1 MISPTARFTVR
12 TMTAD
17 SDLPR
22 RPAVARTDSR
32 TNPPGLIVAAPASG
46 SGKTTLT
53 LALLAALRRRGRIVQ
68 PYKSGPDYIDPAFHG
83 IAAGRPSF
91 NLDSW
96 ALSRAR
102 IEALLA
108 ISDDADITLAEG
120 VMGLFDGVAVPG
132 AWGNGST
139 ADIAAATGWPVVL
152 VLDVGGQA
160 QSAAAV
166 ALGFARFREDVTI
179 AGVILNK
186 VASER
191 HATLARD
198 GFARIGIK
206 VFGAVKRDTTLTM
219 PERHL
224 GLVQAQEDPALT
236 ARLAALADLV
246 ERDLDLD
253 AIEAA
258 ARPARRQHGMA
269 AARIVPPGQRIALAR
284 DVAFSFVYPHLL
296 AGWRA
301 AGAEI
306 VAFSPLA
313 DEPPDPSCD
322 VAWLP
327 GGYPELHAGKL
338 AGASRFAEGMRNFA
352 QTRAVHGE
360 CGGYMTLGAG
370 LIDAE
375 GNRHAMLGLLGL
387 ETDFAQRRLHLGY
400 RTATLLAPIPGQ
412 VAGTVLR
419 GHEFHYATVVSQP
432 DLPLADI
439 RDASGATTAETGSRR
454 GHVTGSFFHMVDVA
468 GEITP

>member
-1 MISPTARFTVR
+1 
-12 TMTAD
+12 MTAG
-17 SDLPR
+17 SAPPP
-22 RPAVARTDSR
+22 RPAVAATS
-32 TNPPGLIVAAPASG
+32 TPGLIIAAPASG

-68 PYKSGPDYIDPAFHG
+68 PYKCGPDYIDPAFHTV
-83 IAAGRPSF
+83 AAGRASF

-96 ALSRAR
+96 TQSRDR
-102 IEALLA
+102 INALLE
-108 ISDDADITLAEG
+108 IGDDADIVLAEG
-120 VMGLFDGVAVPG
+120 VMGLFDGVATPG

-166 ALGFARFREDVTI
+166 ALGFARYREDVTI

-186 VASER
+186 VASAR
-191 HATLARD
+191 HAMLVRD
-198 GFARIGIK
+198 GFERIGIK
-206 VFGAVKRDTTLTM
+206 VFGAIKRDATLTM

-236 ARLAALADLV
+236 ARLAALAELV
-246 ERDLDLD
+246 ERDVDLA
-253 AIEAA
+253 AIETA
-258 ARPARRQHGMA
+258 ARPTRPQPTA
-269 AARIVPPGQRIALAR
+269 AASRIVPPGQRIALAR

-301 AGAEI
+301 AGAQI
-306 VAFSPLA
+306 IPFSPLA

-338 AGASRFAEGMRNFA
+338 AAASRFAGGIRNFA
-352 QTRAVHGE
+352 QTRPVHGE

-370 LIDAE
+370 LIDAD
-375 GNRHAMLGLLGL
+375 GHRHAMLGLLGL
-387 ETDFAQRRLHLGY
+387 ETDFANRSLHLGY
-400 RTATLLAPIPGQ
+400 RTATLLAPIPGYA
-412 VAGTVLR
+412 AGCALR
-419 GHEFHYATVVSQP
+419 GHEFHYARVVTQP
-432 DLPLADI
+432 DQPLADI
-439 RDASGATTAETGSRR
+439 RDASGAATAETGSHR

-468 GEITP
+468 EAITP

>member
-1 MISPTARFTVR
+1 MGATSPPNNT
-12 TMTAD
+12 
-17 SDLPR
+17 
-22 RPAVARTDSR
+22 
-32 TNPPGLIVAAPASG
+32 PGLIVAAPASG

-68 PYKSGPDYIDPAFHG
+68 PYKCGPDYIDPAFHG
-83 IAAGRPSF
+83 IAAGRASF

-96 ALSRAR
+96 TQSRAR
-102 IEALLA
+102 FDALLEIGA
-108 ISDDADITLAEG
+108 DADISVAEG
-120 VMGLFDGVAVPG
+120 VMGLFDGVASSG

-139 ADIAAATGWPVVL
+139 ADIAEATGWPVVL

-166 ALGFARFREDVTI
+166 ALGFARYRESVKI

-186 VASER
+186 VGSER
-191 HATLARD
+191 HAALARD
-198 GFARIGIK
+198 GFKRIGMQ
-206 VFGAVKRDTTLTM
+206 VFGTVRRDSTLTM

-224 GLVQAQEDPALT
+224 GLVQAQEDPALA
-236 ARLAALADLV
+236 ARLAALADLA
-246 ERDLDLD
+246 ERDVDL
-253 AIEAA
+253 AALEAA
-258 ARPARRQHGMA
+258 ARPTRTRPHTIIS
-269 AARIVPPGQRIALAR
+269 RISPPGQRIALAR

-306 VAFSPLA
+306 LAFSPLA

-338 AGASRFAEGMRNFA
+338 AAASRFADGLRGFA
-352 QTRAVHGE
+352 QTRPVHGE

-370 LIDAE
+370 LIDAA
-375 GNRHAMLGLLGL
+375 GLRHAMVGLLGL

-400 RTATLLAPIPGQ
+400 RTATLLAPIPGHA
-412 VAGTVLR
+412 AGSALR
-419 GHEFHYATVVSQP
+419 GHEFHYARIIAQP
-432 DLPLADI
+432 DQPLAQI
-439 RDASGATTAETGSRR
+439 RDASGLATAETGSRR
-454 GHVTGSFFHMVDVA
+454 SQVTGSFFHMVDVA
-468 GEITP
+468 EEIRR

>member
-1 MISPTARFTVR
+1 VDATKTPKNT
-12 TMTAD
+12 
-17 SDLPR
+17 
-22 RPAVARTDSR
+22 
-32 TNPPGLIVAAPASG
+32 PGLIVAAPASG

-68 PYKSGPDYIDPAFHG
+68 PYKCGPDYIDPAFHG

-96 ALSRAR
+96 AQSRTR
-102 IEALLA
+102 VDMLLEIGA
-108 ISDDADITLAEG
+108 DADIAIAEG
-120 VMGLFDGVAVPG
+120 VMGLFDGVASSG

-139 ADIAAATGWPVVL
+139 ADIAEATGWPVVL
-152 VLDVGGQA
+152 VLDVSGQA

-166 ALGFARFREDVTI
+166 ALGFTRYRESVTV

-191 HATLARD
+191 HATLVRD
-198 GFARIGIK
+198 GFARIGID
-206 VFGAVKRDTTLTM
+206 VFGAVKRDSTLTT

-224 GLVQAQEDPALT
+224 GLVQAQEDPALA
-236 ARLAALADLV
+236 ARLATLADLV
-246 ERDLDLD
+246 ERDIDL
-253 AIEAA
+253 AALEAA
-258 ARPARRQHGMA
+258 ARPTRRQPHA
-269 AARIVPPGQRIALAR
+269 TASHVPPPGQRIALAH

-313 DEPPDPSCD
+313 DEPPDASCD

-338 AGASRFAEGMRNFA
+338 AAASRFADGLRSFA
-352 QTRAVHGE
+352 QTRPVHGE

-370 LIDAE
+370 LIDAA
-375 GNRHAMLGLLGL
+375 GARHAMIGLLGL
-387 ETDFAQRRLHLGY
+387 ETDFAERRLHLGY
-400 RTATLLAPIPGQ
+400 RTATLLAPIPGHA
-412 VAGTVLR
+412 AGSVLR
-419 GHEFHYATVVSQP
+419 GHEFHYARVVAQP
-432 DLPLADI
+432 DEPLAEI
-439 RDASGATTAETGSRR
+439 RDASGMATAETGSRR
-454 GHVTGSFFHMVDVA
+454 GRVTGSFFHMVDVA
-468 GEITP
+468 DETRP

>member
-1 MISPTARFTVR
+1 VGANST
-12 TMTAD
+12 
-17 SDLPR
+17 
-22 RPAVARTDSR
+22 
-32 TNPPGLIVAAPASG
+32 PGLIIAAPASG

-68 PYKSGPDYIDPAFHG
+68 PYKCGPDYIDPAFHTV
-83 IAAGRPSF
+83 AAGRASF

-96 ALSRAR
+96 AQSRDR
-102 IEALLA
+102 FDALLDA
-108 ISDDADITLAEG
+108 AADADLSLAEG
-120 VMGLFDGVAVPG
+120 VMGLFDGVATTG

-152 VLDVGGQA
+152 VLDVSGQA

-166 ALGFARFREDVTI
+166 ALGFAHYRKDVTI

-191 HATLARD
+191 HGALVRD
-198 GFARIGIK
+198 GFARTGMT
-206 VFGAVKRDTTLTM
+206 VFGAIPRDTTLTM

-224 GLVQAQEDPALT
+224 GLVQAQEDPALDL
-236 ARLAALADLV
+236 RLAALADLV
-246 ERDLDLD
+246 EREVDLAAL
-253 AIEAA
+253 EAA
-258 ARPARRQHGMA
+258 ARLTRRQAHGSA
-269 AARIVPPGQRIALAR
+269 PRPVPPGQRIALAR
-284 DVAFSFVYPHLL
+284 DAAFSFVYPHLI

-338 AGASRFAEGMRNFA
+338 AAASRFANGIRAFA

-370 LIDAE
+370 LIDAT
-375 GNRHAMLGLLGL
+375 GTRHAMVGLLGL
-387 ETDFAQRRLHLGY
+387 ETDFSQPRLHLGY
-400 RTATLLAPIPGQ
+400 RTATLLAPIPGHA
-412 VAGTVLR
+412 AGHVLR
-419 GHEFHYATVVSQP
+419 GHEFHYARVVAQP
-432 DLPLADI
+432 DQPLAEI
-439 RDASGATTAETGSRR
+439 RDASGVAAAETGGRR
-454 GHVTGSFFHMVDVA
+454 GCVTGSFFHMVDVA
-468 GEITP
+468 GETRS

>member
-1 MISPTARFTVR
+1 VN
-12 TMTAD
+12 
-17 SDLPR
+17 
-22 RPAVARTDSR
+22 PA
-32 TNPPGLIVAAPASG
+32 GLIIAAPASG

-53 LALLAALRRRGRIVQ
+53 LALLAALRRRGRVVQ
-68 PYKSGPDYIDPAFHG
+68 PYKCGPDYIDPAFHA
-83 IAAGRPSF
+83 IAAGRASF

-96 ALSRAR
+96 AQSRGR
-102 IEALLA
+102 FDALLGA
-108 ISDDADITLAEG
+108 ATDADISLAEG
-120 VMGLFDGVAVPG
+120 VMGLFDGVASRG

-152 VLDVGGQA
+152 VLDVAGQA

-166 ALGFARFREDVTI
+166 ALGFARYRDDVTI

-191 HATLARD
+191 HAALVRD
-198 GFARIGIK
+198 GFAHSEIP

-224 GLVQAQEDPALT
+224 GLVQAQEDLALIT
-236 ARLAALADLV
+236 RLAALADLA
-246 ERDLDLD
+246 ERDIDL
-253 AIEAA
+253 AALEAA
-258 ARPARRQHGMA
+258 ARPTRRQPHSA
-269 AARIVPPGQRIALAR
+269 APRIAPPGQRIALAR

-296 AGWRA
+296 QGWRA

-306 VAFSPLA
+306 IAFSPLS

-338 AGASRFAEGMRNFA
+338 AAASRFADGMRSFA
-352 QTRAVHGE
+352 QTRPVHGE

-370 LIDAE
+370 LIDAA

-400 RTATLLAPIPGQ
+400 RTATLLAPIPGHA
-412 VAGTVLR
+412 AGSALR
-419 GHEFHYATVVSQP
+419 GHEFHYASVVAQP
-432 DLPLADI
+432 DPPLADI
-439 RDASGATTAETGSRR
+439 RDASGVATAETGSRR
-454 GHVTGSFFHMVDVA
+454 GRVTGSFFHMVDVS
-468 GEITP
+468 GDVRP

>member
-1 MISPTARFTVR
+1 MGATSTPKNT
-12 TMTAD
+12 
-17 SDLPR
+17 
-22 RPAVARTDSR
+22 
-32 TNPPGLIVAAPASG
+32 PGLIVAAPASG

-68 PYKSGPDYIDPAFHG
+68 PYKCGPDYIDPAFHG

-96 ALSRAR
+96 AQSRAR
-102 IEALLA
+102 FDALLEIA
-108 ISDDADITLAEG
+108 ADADIVIAEG
-120 VMGLFDGVAVPG
+120 VMGLFDGVASSG

-139 ADIAAATGWPVVL
+139 ADIAHATGWPVVL

-166 ALGFARFREDVTI
+166 ALGFARYREDVTI

-191 HATLARD
+191 HATLVRD
-198 GFARIGIK
+198 GFARVGIN
-206 VFGAVKRDTTLTM
+206 VFGAVQRDTTLTM

-224 GLVQAQEDPALT
+224 GLVQAQEDPALV
-236 ARLAALADLV
+236 ARLAILADLA
-246 ERDLDLD
+246 ERDIDLA

-258 ARPARRQHGMA
+258 ARPTRRQPHA
-269 AARIVPPGQRIALAR
+269 APSHITPPGQRIALAR

-306 VAFSPLA
+306 VAFSPLS

-338 AGASRFAEGMRNFA
+338 AAASRFADGLRSFA
-352 QTRAVHGE
+352 QTRPVHGE

-370 LIDAE
+370 LIDAT
-375 GNRHAMLGLLGL
+375 GTRHAMVGLLGL

-400 RTATLLAPIPGQ
+400 RTVTLLAPIPGHA
-412 VAGTVLR
+412 AGSALR
-419 GHEFHYATVVSQP
+419 GHEFHYASVTAQP
-432 DLPLADI
+432 DQPLAEI
-439 RDASGATTAETGSRR
+439 RDASGMPPRKPAAAAAT
-454 GHVTGSFFHMVDVA
+454 
-468 GEITP
+468 

>member
-1 MISPTARFTVR
+1 MIAG
-12 TMTAD
+12 
-17 SDLPR
+17 SDLPQ
-22 RPAVARTDSR
+22 RPAVGATSSPEN
-32 TNPPGLIVAAPASG
+32 TSGLIVAAPASG

-68 PYKSGPDYIDPAFHG
+68 PYKCGPDYIDPAFHG
-83 IAAGRPSF
+83 VAAGRPSF

-96 ALSRAR
+96 AHSRAR
-102 IEALLA
+102 FDALLRIA
-108 ISDDADITLAEG
+108 ADADIAIAEG
-120 VMGLFDGVAVPG
+120 VMGLFDGVASSG

-166 ALGFARFREDVTI
+166 ALGFARYREDVTI

-191 HATLARD
+191 HAALVRD
-198 GFARIGIK
+198 GFARIGIE
-206 VFGAVKRDTTLTM
+206 VFGAVQRDSTLTM

-224 GLVQAQEDPALT
+224 GLVQAQEDPALQ
-236 ARLAALADLV
+236 ARLATLADLA
-246 ERDLDLD
+246 ERDIDL
-253 AIEAA
+253 AALEAA
-258 ARPARRQHGMA
+258 ARPTRRQPHTMA
-269 AARIVPPGQRIALAR
+269 SPITPPGQRIALAR

-327 GGYPELHAGKL
+327 GGYPELHAGQL
-338 AGASRFAEGMRNFA
+338 ASAVRFADGLRSFA
-352 QTRAVHGE
+352 QTRPVHGE

-370 LIDAE
+370 LIDAA
-375 GNRHAMLGLLGL
+375 GVRHAMSGLLGL

-400 RTATLLAPIPGQ
+400 RTATLLAPIPGHA
-412 VAGTVLR
+412 AGSALR
-419 GHEFHYATVVSQP
+419 GHEFHYARVAAQP
-432 DLPLADI
+432 DQPLAEI
-439 RDASGATTAETGSRR
+439 RDASGMATAETGSRR
-454 GHVTGSFFHMVDVA
+454 GRVTGSFFHMVDVA
-468 GEITP
+468 EEIRP